1 MVGDVLG
8 NERAVGAATRPSFEQ
23 VYQDRHVAVVRLA
36 TVMVG
41 SSAIGEELAQDAFI
55 RLMGAWD
62 RVQNPA
68 GFLHTTVANLCRT
81 HLKRTAHGKR
91 ITPDRVPA
99 DAGPVVDET
108 WSALARLAPK
118 YRVVLALR
126 FYEDMSEAET
136 AAALGL
142 RLGTVKSQVHRG
154 LAALRKELA

>member
-8 NERAVGAATRPSFEQ
+8 NERAVDATTRPSFEQ
-23 VYQDRHVAVVRLA
+23 VYQERRLAMMRLA
-36 TVMVG
+36 TMMVG
-41 SSAIGEELAQDAFI
+41 SSAIGEELAHDAFI

-62 RVQNPA
+62 RVENPA

-81 HLKRTAHGKR
+81 HLKRTAHGAY
-91 ITPDRVPA
+91 IQPDPAPA

-108 WSALARLAPK
+108 WTALARLAPK
-118 YRVVLALR
+118 YRLVLALR
-126 FYEDMSEAET
+126 FYEDLSEAET

-154 LAALRKELA
+154 LSALRKELT